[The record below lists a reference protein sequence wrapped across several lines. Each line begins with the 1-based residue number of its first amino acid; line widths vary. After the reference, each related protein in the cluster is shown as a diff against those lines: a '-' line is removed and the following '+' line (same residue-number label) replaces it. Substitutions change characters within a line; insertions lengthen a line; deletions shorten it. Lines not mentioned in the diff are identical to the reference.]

1 MKKFTAIILL
11 SVLLIAV
18 VLGLGQQ
25 RLLDQSALAKETGT
39 QDAAMTSE
47 GAQAIDNS
55 DKSQISQVT
64 STGEKKMKTIY
75 FAGGCFWGMER
86 LMSVVTGVE
95 DAQSGY
101 ANGIGDNPTYE
112 QVVRGNT
119 GYRETV
125 KVVYDDNVI
134 GTRDLL
140 RLFFGTID
148 PTVTNRQGNDVG
160 SQYQTGVYWE
170 DAEDEAVI
178 REAAEAEKAQQ
189 KVFNVEIEPLTTY
202 WPAEE
207 YHQDYLVKNPQGYCH
222 IGPADFEVA
231 RNLVKE

>member
-1 MKKFTAIILL
+1 MKKITAIILL
-11 SVLLIAV
+11 SVLVIAAV
-18 VLGLGQQ
+18 VGLSQQ
-25 RLLDQSALAKETGT
+25 NLLNQSASANGTEAQPTALLADETQIADHSAGS
-39 QDAAMTSE
+39 QL
-47 GAQAIDNS
+47 NS
-55 DKSQISQVT
+55 TTDL
-64 STGEKKMKTIY
+64 GEKNMKTIY

-101 ANGIGDNPTYE
+101 ANGVGDNPSYE
-112 QVVRGNT
+112 QVVRGKT

-125 KVVYDDNVI
+125 KVVYDENII

-148 PTVTNRQGNDVG
+148 PTVSNRQGNDVG

-178 REAAEAEKAQQ
+178 REAAEAEKLLHKA
-189 KVFNVEIEPLTTY
+189 FNVEIEPLTSY

-222 IGPADFEVA
+222 IGPSDFDIA
-231 RNLVKE
+231 RKLVKE